1 MPGNYYSRFEN
12 AFIKVANEF
21 TAFCVDGTR
30 LPLSLKVAVQAVAMG
45 IACSRRVWLAE
56 KGSGWIRKGGG
67 SRGRICRGEKENG
80 GEGSWSLIDMH
91 KVCIHVV

>member
-67 SRGRICRGEKENG
+67 SRGRICKRRKGKRGRGE
-80 GEGSWSLIDMH
+80 LDFDRYA
-91 KVCIHVV
+91 